1 MFYEDKK
8 LISIVIPCYC
18 EEDALPAF
26 WEEINKTSQN
36 ISQADFEFLF
46 VDDGS
51 NDNTVNILRKLAH
64 EDKRVRYIS
73 FSRNFGKE
81 AAMYAG
87 LKNAKCDYIAIMDA
101 DLQDPPRLLID
112 MYKGITEEGYDCVAL
127 RRTTRKG
134 EPVVRSF
141 FANCYYKLINKISD
155 TEIVDGARD
164 YRLMTRQMVN
174 SILELKEHNRFSKGI
189 FSWVGF
195 KQIPFEYE
203 RQERFAGET
212 KYPLKKMLKLASDGI
227 ISFSTKPLKILQRGS
242 EIV

>member
-1 MFYEDKK
+1 MFYMFYEDKK

-87 LKNAKCDYIAIMDA
+87 LKNAKGDYIAIMDA
-101 DLQDPPRLLID
+101 DLQDPPSLLPQMLYTLEND
-112 MYKGITEEGYDCVAL
+112 GFDCVAT
-127 RRTTRKG
+127 RRVTRKG
-134 EPVVRSF
+134 EPVIRSF
-141 FANCYYKLINKISD
+141 FARVFYKLINKIENLFD
-155 TEIVDGARD
+155 
-164 YRLMTRQMVN
+164 
-174 SILELKEHNRFSKGI
+174 
-189 FSWVGF
+189 
-195 KQIPFEYE
+195 
-203 RQERFAGET
+203 
-212 KYPLKKMLKLASDGI
+212 
-227 ISFSTKPLKILQRGS
+227 KILDSKYRVAIITTEQWNNEKNMYIEKKNQGGK
-242 EIV
+242 EEA